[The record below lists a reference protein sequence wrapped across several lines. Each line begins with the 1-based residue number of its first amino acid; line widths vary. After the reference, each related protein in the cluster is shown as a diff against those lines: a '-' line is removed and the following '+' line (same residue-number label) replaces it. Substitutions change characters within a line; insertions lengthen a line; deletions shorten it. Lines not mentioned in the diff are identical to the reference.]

1 MWIFWLIDGVFVW
14 FFFLQILQRKK
25 STDDE
30 LCGIEIYCTF
40 LSIAKKKLFDL
51 GAWSLQMISFV
62 LWEFLPIQVSNSRS
76 INDYRCKSSR
86 FKANTAIIMPI
97 QIVCLIWIH
106 TYINDSIAIDTSQQW
121 IYGVVKKKHWTQKKN
136 QHTKQTKAK
145 NKNKAQ
151 QQREKKLIDFSAWI
165 KTKLSTQCIKW
176 IKNLFC
182 SDKR

>member
-1 MWIFWLIDGVFVW
+1 MVFSFD

-40 LSIAKKKLFDL
+40 LSIAKKKKLFDL

-121 IYGVVKKKHWTQKKN
+121 IYGVVKKKHWTQKKTSTRSK
-136 QHTKQTKAK
+136 QKPKIKTKH
-145 NKNKAQ
+145 NN
-151 QQREKKLIDFSAWI
+151 REKKNWSIFL
-165 KTKLSTQCIKW
+165 LE
-176 IKNLFC
+176 
-182 SDKR
+182 